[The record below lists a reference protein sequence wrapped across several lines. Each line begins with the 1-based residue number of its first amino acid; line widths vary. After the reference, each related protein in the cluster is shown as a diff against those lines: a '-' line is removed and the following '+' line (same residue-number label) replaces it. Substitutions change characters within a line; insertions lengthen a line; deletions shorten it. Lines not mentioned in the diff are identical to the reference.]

1 MKKSVFTVS
10 FIAFTVF
17 SGICA
22 FAKHKK
28 SINISDDILIR
39 VSISVIII
47 KNGSLKEMKRK
58 SGNKQFVIMV

>member
-47 KNGSLKEMKRK
+47 KNGSLKEMKL
-58 SGNKQFVIMV
+58 